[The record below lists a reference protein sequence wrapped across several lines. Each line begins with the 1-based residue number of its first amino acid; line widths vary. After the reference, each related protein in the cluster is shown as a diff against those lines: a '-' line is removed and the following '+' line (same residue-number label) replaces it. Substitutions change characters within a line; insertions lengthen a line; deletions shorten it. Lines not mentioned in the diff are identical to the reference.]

1 MESMNS
7 TIKEPEILDCLEIEE
22 AADVLQDLS
31 RAGYALRGNRFEHV
45 SDGVTVRPPEGFIE
59 VIERS
64 PGLVLAEFFNREY
77 DASVESPDNLDLVR
91 QWRSGLGDIAALEQ
105 VIRTQALIADK
116 LGEKDYDE
124 QTEIASFAIRAIL
137 RMSYAGYIF
146 LNRSMTFKTPGE
158 MPVFSLPDDLKG
170 ALELVPHLICDGLI
184 EELRERSGG
193 DYGLAVDVIDRI
205 DCLAGLR
212 SDVTLLSGE
221 LATIAMP
228 ALNRWNGF

>member
-1 MESMNS
+1 MN
-7 TIKEPEILDCLEIEE
+7 TIINEPEVLDCLEIDE

-64 PGLVLAEFFNREY
+64 PGLVLAEYFNREY

-91 QWRSGLGDIAALEQ
+91 QWRAGLGDIAALEH
-105 VIRTQALIADK
+105 VSRNQALVGDK
-116 LGEKDYDE
+116 LGDEKYE
-124 QTEIASFAIRAIL
+124 AQTEVASYAIRAIL
-137 RMSYAGYIF
+137 RMAYAGYIF
-146 LNRSMTFKTPGE
+146 LSHSMTFKTAGE
-158 MPVFSLPDDLKG
+158 MPIFPVDVDLKG
-170 ALELVPHLICDGLI
+170 ALNLVPHLICDGLI
-184 EELRERSGG
+184 VELRERTEREAGIPQ
-193 DYGLAVDVIDRI
+193 DAVDRI

-221 LATIAMP
+221 LAIIAMP

>member
-1 MESMNS
+1 M
-7 TIKEPEILDCLEIEE
+7 IKEPEVLDCLEIDE
-22 AADVLQDLS
+22 AADVLQDFS

-77 DASVESPDNLDLVR
+77 DASVESPDNLDRVR
-91 QWRSGLGDIAALEQ
+91 QWRAGLGDIAALEH
-105 VIRTQALIADK
+105 VSNNQAMLGDK
-116 LGEKDYDE
+116 LGDEGYDE
-124 QTEIASFAIRAIL
+124 YTEIASFAIRAIL

-146 LNRSMTFKTPGE
+146 CSRSKTFKTPGE
-158 MPVFSLPDDLKG
+158 MPVFSLPKDLAG

-184 EELRERSGG
+184 IELQKRADGYG
-193 DYGLAVDVIDRI
+193 DLPEDVIDRI
-205 DCLAGLR
+205 GVMAGLR

-221 LATIAMP
+221 LAIIAMP
-228 ALNRWNGF
+228 ALNSWNGF

>member
-1 MESMNS
+1 MESI
-7 TIKEPEILDCLEIEE
+7 IKEPEVLDCLEIEE
-22 AADVLQDLS
+22 AAGVLQDLS

-64 PGLVLAEFFNREY
+64 PGMVLAEYFNREY
-77 DASVESPDNLDLVR
+77 DASVESPDNLDRVR
-91 QWRSGLGDIAALEQ
+91 QWRAGLGDIAALEH
-105 VIRTQALIADK
+105 VSKNQALIGDT
-116 LGEKDYDE
+116 LGDEKYE
-124 QTEIASFAIRAIL
+124 AQIGLASYAIRAVL

-146 LNRSMTFKTPGE
+146 CSRSMTFKTPGE
-158 MPVFSLPDDLKG
+158 MPVFHVDDDLKG
-170 ALELVPHLICDGLI
+170 ALDFVPHLICDGLVI
-184 EELRERSGG
+184 ELRKRAGG
-193 DYGLAVDVIDRI
+193 DTALPEDAIDRI

-221 LATIAMP
+221 LAIIAMP

>member
-1 MESMNS
+1 M
-7 TIKEPEILDCLEIEE
+7 IKEPEVLDCLEIDE

-64 PGLVLAEFFNREY
+64 PGLVLAEYFNREY
-77 DASVESPDNLDLVR
+77 DASVESPDNLDRVR
-91 QWRSGLGDIAALEQ
+91 QWRAGLGDIAALEH
-105 VIRTQALIADK
+105 VSNNQAMVGDK
-116 LGEKDYDE
+116 LGEENYDE

-137 RMSYAGYIF
+137 RMAYAGYVF
-146 LNRSMTFKTPGE
+146 CSRSKTFKTPGE
-158 MPVFSLPDDLKG
+158 MPVFSLPKDLAG
-170 ALELVPHLICDGLI
+170 ALDLVPHLVCDGLI
-184 EELRERSGG
+184 VELRERTEREAGIPQ
-193 DYGLAVDVIDRI
+193 DAVDRI

-221 LATIAMP
+221 LAIIAMP

>member
-1 MESMNS
+1 MKNV
-7 TIKEPEILDCLEIEE
+7 IKEPEVMDCLEIDE
-22 AADVLQDLS
+22 AANIIQDLS

-64 PGLVLAEFFNREY
+64 PGMVLAEYFNREY

-91 QWRSGLGDIAALEQ
+91 KWRAGLGGVFGLEYVSGRRAQ
-105 VIRTQALIADK
+105 IGVK
-116 LGEKDYDE
+116 MDE
-124 QTEIASFAIRAIL
+124 EQDDVLTDIASFAIRAIL
-137 RMSYAGYIF
+137 RMSYAGYVF
-146 LNRSMTFKTPGE
+146 CSRSMTFKTPGE
-158 MPVFSLPDDLKG
+158 MPVFPAGVDLKG
-170 ALELVPHLICDGLI
+170 ALDFVPHLICDGLVV
-184 EELRERSGG
+184 ELRKRAGG
-193 DYGLAVDVIDRI
+193 DADLPEDAIDRI

-221 LATIAMP
+221 LAKIALP